1 MAKAIQIQKNGGP
14 EVLEYVDVDVA
25 APGEGQILLDQ
36 TAVGLN
42 FIDINHR
49 RGTYPL
55 KDFPVVIGMEA
66 AGVVT
71 ATGPGVTSV
80 TEGDRVTYCMVL
92 GAYAEQRVI
101 AADRVVKLPDAISD
115 EQAAAMTLQGL
126 TAQYLLRSSYPV
138 QAGDTVL
145 VHAAAGGVGLI
156 LCQWAKHLGATVIGT
171 VGNDDKAAYAAAHG
185 CDHPIVYTREDFVA
199 RVMDITNGAGVNAI
213 YDAIGQDTFEKGLD
227 ALADF
232 GSLVSYGEAS
242 GPVPSINPRALGA
255 KALSITRGSLAPFT
269 STRERLEP
277 RAAELFE
284 VIGSGAVKIEVNQRY
299 PLSEMAQAHSDM
311 EGRRTTGSTVL
322 IP

>member
-1 MAKAIQIQKNGGP
+1 MAKAIQIAKNGGP
-14 EVLEYVDVDVA
+14 EVLEYVDVDVP
-25 APGEGQILLDQ
+25 APGEGQVVLDQ

-66 AGVVT
+66 AGVV
-71 ATGPGVTSV
+71 AEVGPGVTSV
-80 TEGDRVTYCMVL
+80 SAGDRVTYCMVL
-92 GAYAEQRVI
+92 GAYADRRVI
-101 AADRVVKLPDAISD
+101 AADRLVKLPDAVSD

-126 TAQYLLRSSYPV
+126 TAQYLLKSSYPV
-138 QAGDTVL
+138 KAGDTIL

-171 VGNDDKAAYAAAHG
+171 VGSDEKAAYATAHG

-199 RVMDITNGAGVNAI
+199 RVNDITDGAGVAAV
-213 YDAIGQDTFEKGLD
+213 YDAIGQDTFVKGLD

-232 GSLVSYGEAS
+232 GSMVSYGEAS
-242 GPVPSINPRALGA
+242 GPVPAIEPRVLGA

-269 STRERLEP
+269 RTRERLEP
-277 RAAELFE
+277 RAADLLE
-284 VIGSGAVKIEVNQRY
+284 VIGSGAVKIEINQRY
-299 PLSEMAQAHSDM
+299 KLSEAAQAQSDM
-311 EGRRTTGSTVL
+311 EARRTTGSTVL